1 MQMLNTGIQTFNIGK
16 ALMMNMN
23 IDNYYEQLK
32 KVSEQISSMIIEYDM
47 KQNN

>member
-1 MQMLNTGIQTFNIGK
+1 
-16 ALMMNMN
+16 MMNMN

-47 KQNN
+47 QQNN

>member
-1 MQMLNTGIQTFNIGK
+1 
-16 ALMMNMN
+16 MMNMN